1 MRLRPSSLWVVA
13 TTEVMTAPPLPGSLS
28 LEIHADPL
36 DFRRASSWL
45 RESGSALAV
54 PDAQIDRLELCL
66 NEVLANLVEHG
77 GAATAQHPIQL
88 LLEAV
93 PPPDGG
99 GARLVVSDRGE
110 PFDSG
115 QAGVKPIPGSLDEAS
130 PGGLGLRL
138 VKAFSDGLAYRVVD
152 GRNELRISMHW
163 TPGS

>member
-1 MRLRPSSLWVVA
+1 MRLRLCTLWGVA
-13 TTEVMTAPPLPGSLS
+13 TSEVMTAPPVPGSLS
-28 LEIHADPL
+28 LEIHPDPL
-36 DFRRASSWL
+36 EFRRASSWL
-45 RESGSALAV
+45 RQSGAALAV

-77 GAATAQHPIQL
+77 GEATAQHPIQL

-93 PPPDGG
+93 PPAGG
-99 GARLVVSDRGE
+99 CGAQLVVSDRGE

-115 QAGVKPIPGSLDEAS
+115 QAGIKAIPCSLDEAS

-138 VKAFSDGLAYRVVD
+138 VKAFSDGVAYRVVD

-163 TPGS
+163 TPES